1 MNIRLDKYISS
12 ALELSRSDSRKV
24 ITSGR
29 VTVNGAPVREAD
41 MKVGDDDAVI
51 VDGKKLEYEEFIYL
65 MMNKPLGVVCSTKDR
80 AKTVVDLV
88 RDAYPKRKLFPAG
101 RLDID
106 STGFVLLT
114 DDGAFA
120 HDILSPSKH
129 VMKRY
134 AVTVDGPIT
143 GEVIERFR
151 KGMTLSDGTVLKE
164 ADLIAQEGSMSGI
177 VEISQGIYHQI
188 KRMFGEFSLGVTS
201 LHRLSIGGLEL
212 DGDLEPGNFR
222 KLTAEEVKTI
232 KEERED

>member
-1 MNIRLDKYISS
+1 MSIRLDKYISS

-29 VTVNGAPVREAD
+29 VTVNGALVKQAD
-41 MKVGDDDAVI
+41 MRVDDEDLVA
-51 VDGKKLEYEEFIYL
+51 VDGQELEYEEFIYL
-65 MMNKPLGVVCSTKDR
+65 MMNKPAGVVCSTKDR
-80 AKTVVDLV
+80 AETVVDLV
-88 RDAYPKRKLFPAG
+88 RDVYPKRKMFPAG

-129 VMKRY
+129 VVKRY

-143 GEVIERFR
+143 GEVIRRFR
-151 KGMTLSDGTVLKE
+151 GGMTLSDGTVLKK
-164 ADLIAQEGSMSGI
+164 ADLIAKEGGTSGI

-188 KRMFGEFSLGVTS
+188 KRMFGEFSLGVTG

-212 DGDLEPGNFR
+212 DGDLEPGAFR
-222 KLTAEEVKTI
+222 KLTADEVKRI
-232 KEERED
+232 KEERKD